1 MYKNLL
7 PIGSVVLLKGGE
19 KRIMITSRI
28 ITRVGED
35 DIYDYAACY
44 YPEGL
49 IDSKDMVF
57 FNRDAIDTVFFI
69 GFQDSEELEFRS
81 AILDNLGELEVV
93 DGAIVP
99 KEMQ

>member
-28 ITRVGED
+28 VTRAGADE
-35 DIYDYAACY
+35 IYDYAACY

-49 IDSKDMVF
+49 VNSSDMIF

-69 GFQDSEELEFRS
+69 GFQDNEELEFRTS
-81 AILDNLGELEVV
+81 ILDNLGELEVV
-93 DGAIVP
+93 DGVIVP
-99 KEMQ
+99 KDI